1 VASPA
6 RLVLLGVFGAAR
18 GVSGE
23 LRVKSFTAEPQ
34 AIGLYGALTDK
45 SGTRVFH
52 FEAVR
57 AQGEDMLA
65 VRLSGV
71 TTREA
76 AEALTGV
83 ELYARRD
90 QLPPPA
96 TDEFYY
102 DDLVGLAA
110 VTRAGLNLGRVVSLR
125 NHGAGDIVE
134 IAPEAGGETL
144 LLPFSKAVVVEIDFA
159 GGRII
164 VEPPREIEGEPGE
177 ADAPDAQKT
186 LRT

>member
-18 GVSGE
+18 GMGGE
-23 LRVKSFTAEPQ
+23 LRVKSFTADPK
-34 AIGLYGALTDK
+34 AIGRYGALTDK
-45 SGTRVFH
+45 SGTRAFH

-65 VRLSGV
+65 VRLAGV
-71 TTREA
+71 ATREA

-83 ELYARRD
+83 EIYARRE

-96 TDEFYY
+96 ADEFYY

-110 VTRAGLNLGRVVSLR
+110 VTRAGLTLGRVVALS
-125 NHGAGDIVE
+125 NHGAGDILE
-134 IAPEAGGETL
+134 IAPDSGGETL
-144 LLPFSKAVVVEIDFA
+144 LLPFSKAVAVEIDFA
-159 GGRII
+159 GGRIV
-164 VEPPREIEGEPGE
+164 VEPPREIDGE
-177 ADAPDAQKT
+177 AEGQNAVT
-186 LRT
+186 RNTTNR

>member
-34 AIGLYGALTDK
+34 AIGRYGALTDK
-45 SGTRVFH
+45 SGTRIFR
-52 FEAVR
+52 FEALR
-57 AQGEDMLA
+57 PQGEDMLA
-65 VRLSGV
+65 VRLAGV
-71 TTREA
+71 ATRGA
-76 AEALTGV
+76 AAALTGV

-96 TDEFYY
+96 ADEFYY
-102 DDLVGLAA
+102 DDLVGLTAT
-110 VTRAGLNLGRVVSLR
+110 TRDGLALGRVVSLR
-125 NHGAGDIVE
+125 NHGAGDILE

-144 LLPFSKAVVVEIDFA
+144 LLPFTKAVAVEIDFA
-159 GGRII
+159 EGRIV
-164 VEPPREIEGEPGE
+164 VEPPREVEGEAGE
-177 ADAPDAQKT
+177 ADAQKT